1 MFERFTDGARRS
13 VILAQ
18 DEARRLDHNYIGT
31 EHLLLALLREE
42 ESAAAQALADVGLT
56 LAVARRSVEG
66 VVGRGHAPPLSRIPF
81 TPHAKKA
88 LECSLRASLELGDR
102 HIDTAHLLLGLLNC
116 GEGMAARMVADAAGG
131 DVDVVRRKL
140 RERISAG

>member
-13 VILAQ
+13 VVMAQ

-31 EHLLLALLREE
+31 EHVLLALLREE
-42 ESAAAQALADVGLT
+42 DSAAAQALADVGLT
-56 LAVARRSVEG
+56 LEVARRRVEG
-66 VVGRGHAPPLSRIPF
+66 VVSRGHAPPRSRIPF

-116 GEGMAARMVADAAGG
+116 GEGMAARLVADAAGG

-140 RERISAG
+140 RDRISAG

>member
-13 VILAQ
+13 VVFAQ

-42 ESAAAQALADVGLT
+42 EGVAAQALADVGLT
-56 LAVARRSVEG
+56 LDIARVRVES
-66 VVGRGHAPPLSRIPF
+66 VVGRGHAPIATPIPF

-88 LECSLRASLELGDR
+88 LECSLRASTELGDR
-102 HIDTAHLLLGLLNC
+102 HIDTPHLLLGLLTC
-116 GEGMAARMVADAAGG
+116 GAGMAARLVADAAGG
-131 DVDVVRRKL
+131 DADAVRR
-140 RERISAG
+140 RVADGISAG